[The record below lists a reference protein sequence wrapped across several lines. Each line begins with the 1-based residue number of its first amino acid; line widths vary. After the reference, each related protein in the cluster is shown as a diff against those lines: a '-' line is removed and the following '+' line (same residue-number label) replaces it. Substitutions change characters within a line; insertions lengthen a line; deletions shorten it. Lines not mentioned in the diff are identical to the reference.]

1 VSVRERTYVSRTCC
15 SGFNTTLH
23 GQVVNQVVKLTS
35 SEASLRCAKIETLC
49 VSAPCVAERE
59 QRIGRQVPMML
70 HRALF
75 GSLERFMG
83 VLLEHSVGKLAPWL
97 APEQVR
103 LLPVGEQ
110 QLACAEALMRDL
122 NAAEVRAC
130 LDISS
135 ESLALRIFRAHAN
148 SVPFA
153 VIVGNREVESGSA
166 TIRERGGQN
175 RTLQR
180 AEAITFLR
188 TSCTPLQ

>member
-1 VSVRERTYVSRTCC
+1 
-15 SGFNTTLH
+15 
-23 GQVVNQVVKLTS
+23 
-35 SEASLRCAKIETLC
+35 
-49 VSAPCVAERE
+49 
-59 QRIGRQVPMML
+59 MML

-83 VLLEHSVGKLAPWL
+83 VLLEHSAGKLAPWL
-97 APEQVR
+97 APEQVSV
-103 LLPVGEQ
+103 LPVGEQ
-110 QLACAEALMRDL
+110 QVACAEALMRDL

-148 SVPFA
+148 GVPFA

-175 RTLQR
+175 RTLQG

-188 TSCTPLQ
+188 TYCTPLQ